1 MLSGGYF
8 WPVWAEHWTV
18 NLIQGWSQLQRH
30 DYNYKTIIAI
40 MITITQSVIDYNWL
54 QLQNYNCDYDYDYT
68 KCNWLQ
74 LITITKL

>member
-1 MLSGGYF
+1 M
-8 WPVWAEHWTV
+8 
-18 NLIQGWSQLQRH
+18 
-30 DYNYKTIIAI
+30 I
-40 MITITQSVIDYNWL
+40 MITQSVIDYNWL